1 LIVRT
6 YQMAL
11 EVSTEDLN
19 IYDIIENSDLTSDL
33 KKKLKISE
41 LILLPASFSTNHQKG
56 DFPAET
62 PNLLRFMR
70 VEHPEIEVALFEN
83 IGEEK
88 TQALH
93 SADIILPTIYHLIEV
108 VAFPTI
114 VYILC
119 SYLDDKLKGDP
130 DSDKKTVKLD
140 IYSEYNNPKK
150 ITRINY
156 EGPLSGVSEIKD
168 LVGFELKK

>member
-1 LIVRT
+1 MVRT

-11 EVSTEDLN
+11 EISTEDLN
-19 IYDIIENSDLTSDL
+19 IYDIIEKADLTSDL
-33 KKKLKISE
+33 KKKLKSSE

-62 PNLLRFMR
+62 PNLLKFMR

-88 TQALH
+88 IQALH
-93 SADIILPTIYHLIEV
+93 SADIILPVIYHLIED
-108 VAFPTI
+108 VAIPII
-114 VYILC
+114 VNILC

-130 DSDKKTVKLD
+130 DFNKKTVKLE
-140 IYSEYNNPKK
+140 IYSEYNNPEK

-168 LVGFELKK
+168 LVVLELNKE